1 LIEAAH
7 HEGERLGLAVWNE
20 DEAGPYQAIP
30 QAGHSWQLMGQPARQ
45 PHEYVRGGTAKLLTL
60 LHPATGTV
68 WVKGTI
74 NSANAVLHP
83 WLQEQ
88 HPWLQEQHPWLQE
101 QHPWLQEQHPWLQEQ
116 LSAIVEKLPA
126 AAPVRD
132 QVANRAQW
140 ERWQEGL
147 SEKFTLLAE
156 LPPLRLLLIW
166 DNLAGHKTPEMVCW
180 LMHHGIMPLYMPLGG
195 SWLNMAES
203 VQRILTRRALDAQHP
218 RSSGEIIGWLE
229 ATARAWN
236 RQPTAFVWGGA
247 RHARR
252 ERARRRR
259 GRPLTLHAIGGSG
272 ACFAES
278 VVYAKAA

>member
-7 HEGERLGLAVWNE
+7 REGAQLGLAVWNQ
-20 DEAGPYQAIP
+20 DEAGPYQAVP
-30 QAGHSWQLMGQPARQ
+30 QAGASWQLVSHPVHQ

-60 LHPATGTV
+60 LHPATGQV
-68 WVKGTI
+68 RVKGVSS
-74 NSANAVLHP
+74 SANAVLHP
-83 WLQEQ
+83 WLR
-88 HPWLQEQHPWLQE
+88 
-101 QHPWLQEQHPWLQEQ
+101 EQ
-116 LSAIVEKLPA
+116 LSAIIDELPPA
-126 AAPVRD
+126 EPVQD
-132 QVANRAQW
+132 AVANRARW
-140 ERWQEGL
+140 ERWQDGL
-147 SEKFTLLAE
+147 SEKFTLLSE

-166 DNLAGHKTPEMVCW
+166 DNLAGHQTPEMVCW
-180 LMHHGIMPLYMPLGG
+180 LMRHGIMPLYTPLGG

-203 VQRILTRRALDAQHP
+203 VQRILTRRALDGQHP
-218 RSSGEIIGWLE
+218 RSSGEIIQWLE

-236 RQPTAFVWGGA
+236 RQPTPFVWGGT

-259 GRPLTLHAIGGSG
+259 GRLLTLHAIGGSG

>member
-1 LIEAAH
+1 MV
-7 HEGERLGLAVWNE
+7 VWNQ

-30 QAGHSWQLMGQPARQ
+30 QAGQSWQPVGQPVHQ
-45 PHEYVRGGTAKLLTL
+45 SHEYERGGTAKLLTL
-60 LHPATGTV
+60 LHPATGQV
-68 WVKGTI
+68 RVKGVI
-74 NSANAVLHP
+74 SSANAVLHP

-88 HPWLQEQHPWLQE
+88 
-101 QHPWLQEQHPWLQEQ
+101 
-116 LSAIVEKLPA
+116 LSAIVDELP
-126 AAPVRD
+126 PVGPVSD
-132 QVANRAQW
+132 PVANRAQW

-147 SEKFTLLAE
+147 TEKFTLMPE
-156 LPPLRLLLIW
+156 LPPLRMLLIW

-180 LMHHGIMPLYMPLGG
+180 LMRHGIMPLYTPLGG

-203 VQRILTRRALDAQHP
+203 VQRILVSRALSGQHP
-218 RSSGEIIGWLE
+218 QSSGEIIAWLE

-236 RQPTAFVWGGA
+236 RQPTSFVWGGN

-259 GRPLTLHAIGGSG
+259 ANVLTLHAIGGSG
-272 ACFAES
+272 ACCVES

>member
-1 LIEAAH
+1 MIEAAH
-7 HEGERLGLAVWNE
+7 REGERLGLVVWNQ

-30 QAGHSWQLMGQPARQ
+30 QPAYSWQPVGHPACQ

-60 LHPATGTV
+60 LHPVTGTV
-68 WVKGTI
+68 RVKGVI
-74 NSANAVLHP
+74 SSANVVLHP

-88 HPWLQEQHPWLQE
+88 LR
-101 QHPWLQEQHPWLQEQ
+101 
-116 LSAIVEKLPA
+116 AIVEALPP

-132 QVANRAQW
+132 AVANRARW
-140 ERWQEGL
+140 ERWQDGL
-147 SEKFTLLAE
+147 TEKFTLLAE
-156 LPPLRLLLIW
+156 LPALRLLLIW

-180 LMHHGIMPLYMPLGG
+180 LLRHGIMPLYTPLSG

-203 VQRILTRRALDAQHP
+203 VQRILTRRALEGEHP
-218 RSSGEIIGWLE
+218 RSSGEIIEWLE

-236 RQPTAFVWGGA
+236 RQPTPFVWGGA

-259 GRPLTLHAIGGSG
+259 SRP
-272 ACFAES
+272 
-278 VVYAKAA
+278 

>member
-7 HEGERLGLAVWNE
+7 REGERLGLAVWNQ

-30 QAGHSWQLMGQPARQ
+30 QPGHSWQPVSQPVHQ

-60 LHPATGTV
+60 LHPATGQV
-68 WVKGTI
+68 RVRGVI
-74 NSANAVLHP
+74 SSANVVL
-83 WLQEQ
+83 
-88 HPWLQEQHPWLQE
+88 
-101 QHPWLQEQHPWLQEQ
+101 HPWLQEQ
-116 LSAIVEKLPA
+116 LSAIVETLP
-126 AAPVRD
+126 PVEPVPD
-132 QVANRAQW
+132 AVANRARW

-147 SEKFTLLAE
+147 SEKFTLMQE
-156 LPPLRLLLIW
+156 LPPLRMLLIW

-180 LMHHGIMPLYMPLGG
+180 LMRHGIMPLYTPLGG

-218 RSSGEIIGWLE
+218 HSSGEIIAWLE